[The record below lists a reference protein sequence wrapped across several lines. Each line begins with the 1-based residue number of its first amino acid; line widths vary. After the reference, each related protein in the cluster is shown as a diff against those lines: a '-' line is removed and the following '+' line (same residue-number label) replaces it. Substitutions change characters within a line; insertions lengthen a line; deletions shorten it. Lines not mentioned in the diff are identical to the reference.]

1 MIKLQQYIFWFLLLT
16 ALVFFFPDKDEL
28 LIGSLILLVIL
39 LLLELVGFGLIKNID
54 DVRKETKVNF
64 YKNKKIKEKILI
76 ENLNIIDESSLMY
89 KEGSKLLEIFYTNDF
104 NKEVKAD
111 FQERSRAMIEKNL
124 SNKTDSFILEAEK
137 RDFEIQKDLTLKFI
151 EEVEKL
157 LKIKN

>member
-1 MIKLQQYIFWFLLLT
+1 MLLT
-16 ALVFFFPDKDEL
+16 ALVFFFPDKGEL

-76 ENLNIIDESSLMY
+76 ENLNIIDESFLMY

-104 NKEVKAD
+104 NEEVKGD

>member
-1 MIKLQQYIFWFLLLT
+1 MLLT

-111 FQERSRAMIEKNL
+111 FQEKSRVMVEKNL

-137 RDFEIQKDLTLKFI
+137 RDFEIQKALTLKFI

>member
-1 MIKLQQYIFWFLLLT
+1 MLLT

-76 ENLNIIDESSLMY
+76 ENLNVIDESSLMY

-104 NKEVKAD
+104 NKEVKVD
-111 FQERSRAMIEKNL
+111 FQERSRVMIEKNL

-137 RDFEIQKDLTLKFI
+137 RDFEIQKALTLKFI